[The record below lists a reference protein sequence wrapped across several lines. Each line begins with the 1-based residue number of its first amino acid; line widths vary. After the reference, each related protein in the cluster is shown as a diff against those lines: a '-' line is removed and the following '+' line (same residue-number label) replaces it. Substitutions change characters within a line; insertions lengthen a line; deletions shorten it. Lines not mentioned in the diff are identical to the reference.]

1 MTYAIHVLAQEFY
14 THTLLT
20 LSHTHT
26 PQWSG
31 RQPPPCIDAPPS
43 MPLLKHVMN
52 QVYSKAI
59 TSPEELNYYEPFSPE
74 VRVWSEGGT
83 EEGMVEGGGGG
94 GKVGGMGG

>member
-1 MTYAIHVLAQEFY
+1 
-14 THTLLT
+14 
-20 LSHTHT
+20 
-26 PQWSG
+26 
-31 RQPPPCIDAPPS
+31 

-83 EEGMVEGGGGG
+83 EEGMVEGVGGGGGGGG
-94 GKVGGMGG
+94 GKWEGWEGSKEGERDQ